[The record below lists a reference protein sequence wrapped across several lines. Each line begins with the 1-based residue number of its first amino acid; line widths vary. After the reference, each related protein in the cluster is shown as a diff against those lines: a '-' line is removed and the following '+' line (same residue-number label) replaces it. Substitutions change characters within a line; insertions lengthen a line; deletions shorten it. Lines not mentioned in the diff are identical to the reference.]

1 MPDCRRALSHPVTRP
16 PMKDGEMNV

>member
-1 MPDCRRALSHPVTRP
+1 MRDCRRALSHPVTRP